1 MTVTVQAVMAGVMIV
16 RQAVVVA
23 QQANPPMEIIVKRGQ
38 PVVAVLKAAAA
49 RTVMP
54 VQTVMI
60 AQAAMIVQI
69 VIVLQNMI
77 IAQTAIPA
85 QTVKVAL
92 KAVMIKLAQP
102 GAANQHLVTSQ
113 PGAANQHLVTSQ
125 PAVANQHL
133 VTSQPVAANHL
144 AANPPS
150 INVQILVIS
159 QRRQSRHPIA
169 AMMAQNAHHLP
180 QKSASAQHGQG
191 VMPHRRAVKAH

>member
-1 MTVTVQAVMAGVMIV
+1 MTVTVQAAMAGVMIV

-60 AQAAMIVQI
+60 VQI

-92 KAVMIKLAQP
+92 KGVMIKLAQP
-102 GAANQHLVTSQ
+102 V
-113 PGAANQHLVTSQ
+113 AANQHLVTSQ

>member
-1 MTVTVQAVMAGVMIV
+1 LVTSQPAV
-16 RQAVVVA
+16 
-23 QQANPPMEIIVKRGQ
+23 ANQHLV
-38 PVVAVLKAAAA
+38 
-49 RTVMP
+49 TS
-54 VQTVMI
+54 
-60 AQAAMIVQI
+60 
-69 VIVLQNMI
+69 
-77 IAQTAIPA
+77 
-85 QTVKVAL
+85 
-92 KAVMIKLAQP
+92 QP

>member
-1 MTVTVQAVMAGVMIV
+1 V
-16 RQAVVVA
+16 
-23 QQANPPMEIIVKRGQ
+23 
-38 PVVAVLKAAAA
+38 
-49 RTVMP
+49 
-54 VQTVMI
+54 
-60 AQAAMIVQI
+60 
-69 VIVLQNMI
+69 
-77 IAQTAIPA
+77 
-85 QTVKVAL
+85 
-92 KAVMIKLAQP
+92 
-102 GAANQHLVTSQ
+102 AANQHLVTSQ
-113 PGAANQHLVTSQ
+113 PAVANQHLVTSQ